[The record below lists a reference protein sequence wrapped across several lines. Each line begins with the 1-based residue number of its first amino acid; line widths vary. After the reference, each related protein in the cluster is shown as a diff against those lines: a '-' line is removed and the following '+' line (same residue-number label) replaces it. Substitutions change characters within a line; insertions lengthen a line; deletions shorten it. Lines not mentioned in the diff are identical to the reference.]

1 MMAAKPLSVLRCE
14 SQAIRS
20 PLRGKNAK
28 IDLGTIGEKRLSKTI
43 QNANDWFVF
52 ITSRWCIQSTLIDQ
66 VYVYRTLRN
75 SSSKNGGNNA
85 SA

>member
-28 IDLGTIGEKRLSKTI
+28 IDLGTIGEKRLSKRI

-52 ITSRWCIQSTLIDQ
+52 I
-66 VYVYRTLRN
+66 
-75 SSSKNGGNNA
+75 
-85 SA
+85 